1 MWDAPS
7 NDPPGAQ
14 SSWATQPPPLR
25 PARHGLTVVLLA
37 LVALGLCWLAWI
49 FILSRHL
56 PPHRVKAGPGT
67 LRVLFIGNSYTYV
80 NNLPG
85 LVMALSA
92 GEAKPLDAEMVVEGG
107 ATLDQLWAEGDALA
121 AIRRGNW
128 DYVVLQEQSNLGSG
142 LVINGIQQI
151 GDPSAFEGSVR
162 RFDSAI
168 GEAGAT
174 TVLYLTWARRSA
186 PQTQDTLNAAYLASA
201 EDVHATVAPVGPA
214 WELARESGQGWDLY
228 QGDGS
233 HPSPAGSYLAAC
245 VFYATFYRK
254 SPEGLP
260 ARISSRL
267 VDASGTLQ
275 TGNVNLAPAA
285 ALALQQFAVQAVAAQ
300 H

>member
-1 MWDAPS
+1 MWDSPS
-7 NDPPGAQ
+7 NDPAGAQ
-14 SSWATQPPPLR
+14 VLWAIERPPLR
-25 PARHGLTVVLLA
+25 AARHIERTVLLA
-37 LVALGLCWLAWI
+37 LVALGLCWLAWVLV
-49 FILSRHL
+49 LSRHL
-56 PPHRVKAGPGT
+56 PPHRVKAGPGIV
-67 LRVLFIGNSYTYV
+67 RVLFIGDSYTYV

-92 GEAKPLDAEMVVEGG
+92 GEPKPLDAEMVVEGG
-107 ATLDQLWAEGDALA
+107 ATLDQLWAEGKALA

-128 DYVVLQEQSNLGSG
+128 DYVVLQEQSTLGSG
-142 LVINGIQQI
+142 LVMNGIQQI
-151 GDPSAFEGSVR
+151 GDPSAFEQSVR
-162 RFDSAI
+162 RFDTAI
-168 GEAGAT
+168 GEVGAT
-174 TVLYLTWARRSA
+174 TVLYLTWARQNA
-186 PQTQDTLNAAYLASA
+186 PQTQDALNTAYLASA
-201 EDVHATVAPVGPA
+201 KDVHAVIAPVGPA

-245 VFYATFYRK
+245 VFYATFYGK

-275 TGNVNLAPAA
+275 TGSVSLAPAD

-300 H
+300 R